1 MFSINLPP
9 SSTTVTIWPRWQ
21 SLLVQS
27 QPFFLVWGT
36 TVIYIKPR
44 LAFPPAAATPRPGSL
59 CCQTPATWT
68 DRLSRGSHPSPPTT
82 RVLKVFKITWS
93 LCACS
98 WWRSLI
104 CGFPWESRSR
114 EQRGTR
120 TGQPLGQTEQTLS
133 GLFSFGD
140 DWHRPDFP
148 RKLLRFLLLNFFF
161 YFPIFIV
168 WLEWKRWHLA
178 ATFHRRY
185 CYALVEGICFPS
197 GETQRRCPCLQE

>member
-1 MFSINLPP
+1 M
-9 SSTTVTIWPRWQ
+9 TIWPRWQ

-161 YFPIFIV
+161 LFSYFHCVVGVKAVAFGSYFPSALLLCPGRRDLFS
-168 WLEWKRWHLA
+168 LRWN
-178 ATFHRRY
+178 TK
-185 CYALVEGICFPS
+185 ALSLFARIRS
-197 GETQRRCPCLQE
+197 